1 MPLPSYEK
9 LGAFYL
15 GREIDPQ
22 SGQPGADLLYDSR
35 DLTTHAVCI
44 GMTGS
49 GKTGL
54 CLSLLEEAAID
65 GVPAIAIDPK
75 GDIANLVLTF
85 PELRP
90 EDFQPWVDPGEAAR
104 KGQSV
109 EEFAATTAATWKKG
123 LSDWNEDGARIQ
135 RLRDAAEVAIYTP
148 GSQSGRPLSVLRSF
162 AAPDAATL
170 DDSTALKERIG
181 AAVAGLLGLLGIDA
195 DPIRSREYLLLS
207 AILDASWRKGRSPD
221 LAALIQAVQK
231 PPFEKVGVFD
241 IESFYPAKERMELA
255 LRVNGLIASPG
266 FDAWLEGDALDIQ
279 KLLYTDQGK
288 PRISIISIAHL
299 NDAERMFVVT
309 LVANELVAWMRRQ
322 SGTTSL
328 RAIFYMDEVF
338 GYFPPSAMPPS
349 KLPLLT
355 LMKQARA
362 FGLGVVLS
370 TQNPVD
376 LDYKGL
382 GNAGTW
388 LIGRLQTERD
398 KDRVIEGLLGT
409 EAAGG
414 MDRAG
419 LQALMSNL
427 AQRTF
432 LMRNVHDDAP
442 VLFRTRWAL
451 SYLRGPLTLAEISKL
466 EGQRVA
472 TNANAGRPSGADAV
486 DDLPAGSASSAG
498 RAGVVSRPAASM
510 SAGTWSARPVVPPG
524 VVERF
529 MRTASGKAPATYQPF
544 IGARARAHFVDTK
557 AGMDAWEA
565 WYYLAP
571 LGKDGPDWTAAE
583 VTGGSGPDFDDEP
596 REGATFGEVPAA
608 ALAAKMHRAWVDELE
623 DHVYRNASLNLMS
636 CPSLKMSAAPGG
648 TEGEFRA
655 HVALALRE
663 KRDAAVGKLRAKY
676 ATRLAALETREQRAR
691 QKLER
696 EKSQA
701 SSETIATAVSIGGS
715 LLGALFGGRRG
726 STYSK
731 ASSAAR
737 GIGRA
742 SRQRADVTHAEA
754 EIRTIQQQVDDLNT
768 ELEAEVARLEGEF
781 DPNAVRIETVPVRP
795 RKSDITVEDLALV
808 WRP

>member
-15 GREIDPQ
+15 GRELDPK
-22 SGQPGADLLYDSR
+22 SGQPGSDLLYDSR

-54 CLSLLEEAAID
+54 CLSLLEEAALD

-75 GDIANLVLTF
+75 GDIGNLMLTF

-90 EDFQPWVDPGEAAR
+90 ADFEPWVDAGEAAR

-109 EEFAATTAATWKKG
+109 AEFAASTAATWSKG
-123 LSDWNEDGARIQ
+123 LAEWNEDGARIQ
-135 RLRDAAEVAIYTP
+135 RLRDAAEVTIYTP
-148 GSQSGRPLSVLRSF
+148 GSESGRPLSILRSF
-162 AAPDAATL
+162 TAPDATTL
-170 DDSTALKERIG
+170 GDSTALKERIG
-181 AAVAGLLGLLGIDA
+181 SAVAGLLGLLGIDA
-195 DPIRSREYLLLS
+195 DPIKSREYLLLS
-207 AILDASWRKGRSPD
+207 AILDAAWRKGQSPD
-221 LAALIQAVQK
+221 LAAMIQAVQK

-241 IESFYPAKERMELA
+241 LESFYPAKERMELA
-255 LRVNGLIASPG
+255 LRVNGLLASPG
-266 FDAWLEGDALDIQ
+266 FEAWLAGDALDIQ
-279 KLLYTDQGK
+279 KLLYTDAGK
-288 PRISIISIAHL
+288 PRISVISIAHL

-309 LVANELVAWMRRQ
+309 LIANEVVAWMRRQ

-328 RAIFYMDEVF
+328 RAVFYMDEVF

-362 FGLGVVLS
+362 FGLGVVLA

-388 LIGRLQTERD
+388 FIGRLQTERD
-398 KDRVIEGLLGT
+398 KNRVIEGLLGT

-419 LQALMSNL
+419 LEALMSSL
-427 AQRTF
+427 TQRAF

-442 VLFRTRWAL
+442 VLLRTRWAL
-451 SYLRGPLTLAEISKL
+451 SYLRGPLTLAEIAKL
-466 EGQRVA
+466 VNPAGEPSG
-472 TNANAGRPSGADAV
+472 NAG
-486 DDLPAGSASSAG
+486 GSAASAAASGDGAAGKAAKGRAAGAPATASRTSAAASS
-498 RAGVVSRPAASM
+498 RPIVQAGVVEKFLRPAQAK
-510 SAGTWSARPVVPPG
+510 GTV
-524 VVERF
+524 
-529 MRTASGKAPATYQPF
+529 TYEPC
-544 IGARARAHFVDTK
+544 IGARARAHFVDAK
-557 AGMDAWEA
+557 SGMNAWES

-571 LGKDGPDWTAAE
+571 VGRDGPDWASADVSPE
-583 VTGGSGPDFDDEP
+583 PGPDFDDEP
-596 REGATFGEVPAA
+596 REGAEFGEIPAA
-608 ALAAKMHRAWVDELE
+608 AMSSKNHRAWADELE

-636 CPSLKMSAAPGG
+636 CPALKMSAAPGG

-655 HVALALRE
+655 HVALVLRE
-663 KRDAAVGKLRAKY
+663 KRDAAVDTLRQKY
-676 ATRLAALETREQRAR
+676 ASKIATLQAREERAGQRV
-691 QKLER
+691 ER

-701 SSETIATAVSIGGS
+701 SSETLATAVSIGGS
-715 LLGALFGGRRG
+715 LLGALFGGRRSSVYG
-726 STYSK
+726 K
-731 ASSAAR
+731 VSSAAR
-737 GIGRA
+737 GIGRT
-742 SRQRADVTHAEA
+742 SRQRSDVTAAEADVQAIHAQVEA
-754 EIRTIQQQVDDLNT
+754 LNA
-768 ELEAEVARLEGEF
+768 ELEAEIARLTEEF

-795 RKSDITVEDLALV
+795 RKADTKVEDLALV

>member
-1 MPLPSYEK
+1 M
-9 LGAFYL
+9 
-15 GREIDPQ
+15 
-22 SGQPGADLLYDSR
+22 
-35 DLTTHAVCI
+35 
-44 GMTGS
+44 
-49 GKTGL
+49 
-54 CLSLLEEAAID
+54 
-65 GVPAIAIDPK
+65 
-75 GDIANLVLTF
+75 N
-85 PELRP
+85 
-90 EDFQPWVDPGEAAR
+90 
-104 KGQSV
+104 
-109 EEFAATTAATWKKG
+109 
-123 LSDWNEDGARIQ
+123 
-135 RLRDAAEVAIYTP
+135 
-148 GSQSGRPLSVLRSF
+148 
-162 AAPDAATL
+162 
-170 DDSTALKERIG
+170 
-181 AAVAGLLGLLGIDA
+181 GLL
-195 DPIRSREYLLLS
+195 
-207 AILDASWRKGRSPD
+207 
-221 LAALIQAVQK
+221 
-231 PPFEKVGVFD
+231 
-241 IESFYPAKERMELA
+241 
-255 LRVNGLIASPG
+255 ASPG
-266 FDAWLEGDALDIQ
+266 FDAWLAGDALDIQ
-279 KLLYTDQGK
+279 KLLYTDAGK

-328 RAIFYMDEVF
+328 RAVFYMDEVF

-419 LQALMSNL
+419 IQALMSNL

-442 VLFRTRWAL
+442 VLFQTRWAL
-451 SYLRGPLTLAEISKL
+451 SYLRGPLTLTEISKL
-466 EGQRVA
+466 EDQR
-472 TNANAGRPSGADAV
+472 TGADAGASGATTE
-486 DDLPAGSASSAG
+486 PAGSAPVAMAGGGAPAATAGDGAVRGSRAASPSAG
-498 RAGVVSRPAASM
+498 ITS
-510 SAGTWSARPVVPPG
+510 TRPVVPPG
-524 VVERF
+524 VVEKF
-529 MRTASGKAPATYQPF
+529 MRAGPGRDPVTYRPF

-557 AGMDAWEA
+557 AGMDAWET

-571 LGKDGPDWTAAE
+571 LVKSGPDWAAAE
-583 VTGGSGPDFDDEP
+583 VLGESGQDFDDEP
-596 REGATFGEVPAA
+596 RDGAAFGEVPAT
-608 ALAAKMHRAWVDELE
+608 ALSANKHRAWSDALE
-623 DHVYRNASLNLMS
+623 DHVYRNASLNVMS
-636 CPSLKMSAAPGG
+636 CPALKMSAAPGG
-648 TEGEFRA
+648 TEGEFRVRIA
-655 HVALALRE
+655 QALRE
-663 KRDAAVGKLRAKY
+663 KRDAAVEKLRAKY
-676 ATRLAALETREQRAR
+676 TTRLAALETREERAGQR
-691 QKLER
+691 LER

-701 SSETIATAVSIGGS
+701 SSETLATAVSIGGS

-742 SRQRADVTHAEA
+742 SRQRADVTHAESG
-754 EIRTIQQQVDDLNT
+754 IRAIQQQADELNA

-795 RKSDITVEDLALV
+795 RKSDIAVEDLALV